1 MTERTLKAAVVGG
14 GISGLSAA
22 YYLQKQAK
30 EQGISLDLTI
40 IEAVHRLGGKIQ
52 TLHRDGFVIE
62 RGPDSFLSG
71 TENIDALAKDLGIE
85 HRLIA
90 SGAGKSFVMVED
102 QMHPIPKGSV
112 MGVPTKWGP
121 FIASNLSSW
130 SGKFRAAADL
140 VMPKSAESADQPLG
154 RFMRRRF
161 GKELVENLIEPI
173 FSGLYDGDIDRM
185 SLASTFPAFY
195 QIEQKHRSLIT
206 GMKKEGS
213 MNVDSFTTASE
224 GIFQTFEN
232 GMQTIVDALES
243 ALSDCTILKGVKVEK
258 IGEEQGKAILHLNN
272 DSDLLVDEAVFA
284 LPHEKV
290 QPLFE
295 PFGLLEDLKE
305 MPSTSVAT
313 VSMAFSR
320 EAVDPS
326 IGDGMGFVVSR
337 NSDFTITKCLA
348 MHTKWPAHVPTGK
361 MLFKAFVGRTG
372 DEAVVD
378 LSDREIEKTVL
389 QDLRKAIPISGDP
402 DFTIVTRWKD
412 AMPQYQVG
420 HEARINTAKKD
431 LKKAFPMVQLI
442 GSSFEGGGLPAC
454 VQQAQAA
461 AAEIINRYRSEK

>member
-1 MTERTLKAAVVGG
+1 VTERTLKAAVVGG

-62 RGPDSFLSG
+62 RGPDSFLSR
-71 TENIDALAKDLGIE
+71 TENINDLAKELGIE
-85 HRLIA
+85 HKLIA
-90 SGAGKSFVMVED
+90 SGAGESFVVVED
-102 QMHPIPKGSV
+102 QLHPIPKGSI
-112 MGVPTKWGP
+112 MGVPTEWGP
-121 FIASNLSSW
+121 FIASHLSSW

-140 VMPKSAESADQPLG
+140 VLPRSAESADQPLG
-154 RFMRRRF
+154 KFMRRRF

-173 FSGLYDGDIDRM
+173 FSGLYGGDIDRM

-195 QIEQKHRSLIT
+195 QIEQKHRSLIA
-206 GMKKEGS
+206 GVKKDDS
-213 MNVDSFTTASE
+213 LNADSFTTTSE

-232 GMQTIVDALES
+232 GMQTLIDALEK
-243 ALSDCTILKGVKVEK
+243 ALADCTILKGVKVDK
-258 IGEEQGKAILHLNN
+258 IRREQDKALLHLNN
-272 DSDLLVDEAVFA
+272 DSDLLVDEVIFA
-284 LPHEKV
+284 LPHEKI

-295 PFGLLEDLKE
+295 SSGLLGNLKE

-313 VSMAFSR
+313 VSVAFS
-320 EAVDPS
+320 
-326 IGDGMGFVVSR
+326 GDAIDSSAANGMGFVVSR

-348 MHTKWPAHVPTGK
+348 MHTKWPVHVPAGK

-378 LSDREIEKTVL
+378 LSDREIERMVL
-389 QDLRKAIPISGDP
+389 EDLRKAIPISGEP
-402 DFTIVTRWKD
+402 DFTIVTRWNNS
-412 AMPQYQVG
+412 MPQYQVG
-420 HEARINTAKKD
+420 HEARTQAAKED

-442 GSSFEGGGLPAC
+442 GSSFEGGGMPAC
-454 VQQAQAA
+454 AQQGQAA
-461 AAEIINRYRSEK
+461 ALEAIKRFQSKK